1 MDNYA
6 EVVHQLREFMA
17 RFGHELRS
25 KDRPLVVDH
34 PKSKGCGTKGKYWYK
49 LHSFR
54 PDSGGSLITGSFGKY
69 GSDQREKVAIDWKP
83 INQAECDR
91 QKAERDAK
99 HAENAR
105 QRQQLADFAA
115 MGAAELWSRA
125 SKTGTSPYLAKKGV
139 VGECCR
145 FLPDGSIVVPL
156 LRYDL
161 PRDQALRAVQT
172 IYPDGSKL
180 FTKGFAK
187 AACAVRLGDVQ
198 PGHIVL
204 VCEGYATGLTLRMA
218 CANGLAVYVA
228 LDAGNLQH
236 VVPLVRQLHPQCRI
250 LICADDDWRTRDPIT
265 KKLSNPGRAAAK
277 QAAAATNDVEVVYPI
292 FNTTTRGDKDTDYND
307 LHARQGLEAVSRQ
320 IRTVV
325 QGIRSIYG

>member
-6 EVVHQLREFMA
+6 EVVHQLSEFLSG
-17 RFGHELRS
+17 FGHELRS
-25 KDRPLVVDH
+25 KDLPLVVDS

-83 INQAECDR
+83 INQAERDR
-91 QKAERDAK
+91 KAAQLAAQRAAADA
-99 HAENAR
+99 AR
-105 QRQQLADFAA
+105 QEESDLAA
-115 MGAAELWSRA
+115 MGAADLWARA
-125 SKTGTSPYLAKKGV
+125 SKMGASAYLTKKGV

-145 FLPDGSIVVPL
+145 YLANGELIVPL

-161 PRDQALRAVQT
+161 PRDQALRAVQR
-172 IYPDGSKL
+172 IKPDGSKL
-180 FTKGFAK
+180 FTKGFMK
-187 AACAVRLGDVQ
+187 AACAVRLGDVL

-204 VCEGYATGLTLRMA
+204 ICEGYATGLTLRMA
-218 CANGLAVYVA
+218 CAHSLAVYVA

-236 VVPLVRQLHPQCRI
+236 VVPLVRQLHPQSRI

-265 KKLSNPGRAAAK
+265 KKLNNPGRAAAK

-292 FNTTTRGDKDTDYND
+292 FNATTRGSKDTDYND

-320 IRTVV
+320 LRTVV

>member
-6 EVVHQLREFMA
+6 EVVHQLSEFLA
-17 RFGHELRS
+17 GFGHELRS
-25 KDRPLVVDH
+25 KDLPLVVDH

-83 INQAECDR
+83 INQAERDR

-105 QRQQLADFAA
+105 QRQQMADFAA
-115 MGAAELWSRA
+115 MGAAELWGRA

-218 CANGLAVYVA
+218 CAHGLAVYVA

-250 LICADDDWRTRDPIT
+250 LIAADDDWRTVDPVT
-265 KKLSNPGRAAAK
+265 KRLNNPGRTAAKAAAK
-277 QAAAATNDVEVVYPI
+277 ATEHCDFFYPVFAAG
-292 FNTTTRGDKDTDYND
+292 TRQPKDTDFND

-320 IRTVV
+320 LGVV
-325 QGIRSIYG
+325 VSAMRSKYG